1 MTLHVL
7 INNSDGVLSIK
18 WSRPDRLNAFDASM
32 LEDAAQAINDVPNDV
47 RAIVISGEGRAFSA
61 GGDFKSGIT
70 IETVDSGHRLVR
82 AIVRSRVPVISGVN
96 GPAVGMACSIAVAAD
111 IALARRSAYFL
122 LAFVNIGM
130 MPDGGATE
138 LIGASI
144 GRARANSMA
153 MLGNRLSA
161 DDAMEAGL
169 IYRSVADEAYD
180 AELAALVQKVKN
192 GPTKAFTAM
201 KGAISATTLTH
212 LDEALDRE
220 RAGQVPLF
228 ETEDA
233 KEGALAFREKRE
245 PVFRGR

>member
-1 MTLHVL
+1 MTQHVL

-18 WSRPDRLNAFDASM
+18 WNRPDRLNAFDASM

-96 GPAVGMACSIAVAAD
+96 GPAAGMACSIAVAAD

>member
-1 MTLHVL
+1 MTQHLL

-18 WSRPDRLNAFDASM
+18 WNRPDRLNAFDASM
-32 LEDAAQAINDVPNDV
+32 LEDAAQAIHDVSDDV
-47 RAIVISGEGRAFSA
+47 RVIVISGEGRAFSA
-61 GGDFKSGIT
+61 GGDFKRGIN
-70 IETVDSGHRLVR
+70 IETVESGHRLVR
-82 AIVRSRVPVISGVN
+82 AIVRSRVPVVSGVN
-96 GPAVGMACSIAVAAD
+96 GPAVGMACSIAIAAD

-138 LIGASI
+138 LIGASV

-153 MLGNRLSA
+153 MLGNRLPA

-169 IYRSVADEAYD
+169 IYRAVADESYD
-180 AELAALVQKVKN
+180 AELADLVQKVKN
-192 GPTKAFTAM
+192 GPTKAFAAM
-201 KGAISATTLTH
+201 KGAITATTLSH

-220 RAGQVPLF
+220 RDGQVPLF

-233 KEGALAFREKRE
+233 REGALAFLEKR
-245 PVFRGR
+245 PPIFRGR

>member
-1 MTLHVL
+1 MTQHVL

-18 WSRPDRLNAFDASM
+18 WNRPDRLNAFDASM